1 MLEHSSP
8 VKTSTAHIALID
20 CNNFYVSC
28 ERVFNPALE
37 NRPVVVLSNND
48 GCCVALSPEVKA
60 LGVKIGTPWFA
71 LDQLAKRHE
80 ILALSSNY
88 PLYADMSN
96 RVMRILAGFSPFQE
110 IYSIDECF
118 LDLTGF
124 DRLNLTEYGQSMRQS
139 LAQLLGIPV
148 GIGIG
153 STKTLA
159 KLANWCAK
167 KRPEFEGVCNLAD
180 LSTPNLERLFA
191 SIAVDQI
198 WGIGGRLAK
207 RLIQNGIYTVLDF
220 KNTSLNWIAREFGVV
235 VERINM
241 ELSGYS
247 CLELQQITP
256 DKKQIMT
263 SRSFGQAITSLEEL
277 TQPITL
283 YATRAGEKLR
293 RQNLVAGSLF
303 VFIRTNP
310 FQKDA
315 LPYSCGAHFSL
326 RQSTAD
332 SRELVSCALQGLEQI
347 YRPGFSYRKAG
358 IGLSNLSSRAHR
370 QQGLFTDPAHA
381 ERAHLLMRTLDQVN
395 GRFGRGTLKLL
406 SEGIDQPWM
415 VKAERKTP
423 RYTTCLGEL
432 PLVHAQ

>member
-1 MLEHSSP
+1 M
-8 VKTSTAHIALID
+8 KISTASIALID

-37 NRPVVVLSNND
+37 GRPVVVLSNND

-71 LDQLAKRHE
+71 IDQLAKRHE

-96 RVMRILAGFSPFQE
+96 RVMRTLAGFSPLQE

-124 DRLNLTEYGQSMRQS
+124 ERLNLTEYGQSMRHS
-139 LAQLLGIPV
+139 LRRLLGIPV

-167 KRPEFEGVCNLAD
+167 KRPEFAGVCNLSE
-180 LSTPNLERLFA
+180 LSNFELEPLFA

-207 RLIQNGIYTVLDF
+207 RMMQNGIYTVRDF
-220 KNTSLNWIAREFGVV
+220 QKTPLCWFAREFGVV
-235 VERINM
+235 VERICM
-241 ELSGYS
+241 ELNGCS
-247 CLELQQITP
+247 CLELQQIAQ

-263 SRSFGQAITSLEEL
+263 SRSFGRAITSLEEL

-283 YATRAGEKLR
+283 YAMRAGEKLR

-310 FQKDA
+310 FQRDA
-315 LPYSCGAHFSL
+315 LPYSCSAHFSL

-332 SRELVSCALQGLEQI
+332 SRELVRCALQGLEQI
-347 YRPGFSYRKAG
+347 YRPGFSYHKAG
-358 IGLSNLSSRAHR
+358 IGLLNLSSSAHR
-370 QQGLFTDPAHA
+370 QQGLFADPARA
-381 ERAHLLMRTLDQVN
+381 ERAHLLMKTLDQVN
-395 GRFGRGTLKLL
+395 GRFGRGALKLL
-406 SEGIDQPWM
+406 GEGLDQPWR
-415 VKAERKTP
+415 VKAEHKSP

-432 PLVHAQ
+432 PLALAR